1 LVVTGGLA
9 GAVGAVCVVDCPD
22 DGVVAGVDVVG
33 VVVLAVPGGLWRV
46 GVDAWPGS
54 DLLT

>member
-1 LVVTGGLA
+1 LVVTRGLA

-33 VVVLAVPGGLWRV
+33 VVVLAVPAGLWRV